1 MAFGDLATLVDVKAW
16 MQTAP
21 GLFPSGD
28 DALIS
33 RLITA
38 ASQFIVER
46 LGRPIL
52 SADYIEVRDGPTGL
66 GGQGDARFQFAV
78 TPCTAVL
85 SVVVDNLAIPPVPTL
100 TPGAPGIVTSLL
112 PGLQGGYLFSPT
124 QLIIRG
130 YSVPCRAQCVAM
142 TYTAGY
148 PVVPPDLAQ
157 ACIELVALRYRERTR
172 IGEVSK
178 DLGGKNRGGETVSY
192 LQKDMSASTLSAIQ
206 RYRRVTPVGSSA
218 PPLAPTQTDA
228 ALVVAAL

>member
-1 MAFGDLATLVDVKAW
+1 MAFGDLTTLVDVKAW
-16 MQTAP
+16 LQTAP
-21 GLFPSGD
+21 GLFPSSD
-28 DALIS
+28 DTLLA

-38 ASQFIVER
+38 ASQFIIER

-52 SADYIEVRDGPTGL
+52 SADYIEVRDGTTGFW
-66 GGQGDARFQFAV
+66 GQSDARFPFAV

-85 SVVVDNLAIPPVPTL
+85 SVVVDSLTIPPVPTL
-100 TPGAPGIVTSLL
+100 TPSAPGIVTSL
-112 PGLQGGYLFSPT
+112 PQGSQAGYLFSPT

-130 YSVPCRAQCVAM
+130 YHVPCRAQCVTM
-142 TYTAGY
+142 IYTAGY
-148 PVVPPDLAQ
+148 PVVPPDLVQ

-178 DLGGKNRGGETVSY
+178 RLGGKTDGEVVTY

-206 RYRRVTPVGSSA
+206 RYRRVAPVGSSL
-218 PPLAPTQTDA
+218 PPLAPTQMDA

>member
-1 MAFGDLATLVDVKAW
+1 MTFGDLTTLVDVKAW
-16 MQTAP
+16 LQTAP

-28 DALIS
+28 DALLS

-52 SADYIEVRDGPTGL
+52 SADYIEVRDGPTGPW
-66 GGQGDARFQFAV
+66 GQGDARFQFAV

-85 SVVVDNLAIPPVPTL
+85 SVVVDSLTIPPVPTL
-100 TPGAPGIVTSLL
+100 TSGAPGIVTSLP
-112 PGLQGGYLFSPT
+112 PGLRGGYLFSPT

-130 YSVPCRAQCVAM
+130 YHVPCRAQCVAM

-178 DLGGKNRGGETVSY
+178 HLGSETVSY
-192 LQKDMSASTLSAIQ
+192 LQKDMIPSTLSAIQ
-206 RYRRVTPVGSSA
+206 RYRRVAPIGSSV
-218 PPLAPTQTDA
+218 PSLAPTQTDA